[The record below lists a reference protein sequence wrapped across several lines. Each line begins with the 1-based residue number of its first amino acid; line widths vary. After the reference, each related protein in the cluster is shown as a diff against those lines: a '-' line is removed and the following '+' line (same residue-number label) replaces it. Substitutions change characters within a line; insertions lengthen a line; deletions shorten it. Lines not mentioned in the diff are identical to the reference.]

1 MSGLTP
7 ELPYHNGNGAQ
18 HHVPRSRRAFIK
30 SVSPRLAAL
39 EDAVGA
45 LEDAIEALRLDAG
58 EVNKSAGS
66 NPLIEVRIA
75 NLVEHVT
82 RLDER
87 VRVVDLRSARTRR
100 HTLVLADQIAD

>member
-45 LEDAIEALRLDAG
+45 LEDAVEALRLDAG
-58 EVNKSAGS
+58 KVNKSAGS